1 MIGISPIGIS
11 GFGRIL
17 VYGYKRVPFPPAI
30 ITTGTSF
37 KIPCGF
43 FFFATFSS
51 RNKMSDTTP
60 FVVTTGSAVMECC
73 TINACAFAC
82 SFLEILLGSVFI
94 RPDTGAFSSPVR
106 ISQRR
111 ISPSV
116 TTPSSFCCSLVTNK
130 IPLALRSMRC
140 IASTTVLSGDIKNNA
155 NCSVFIWEPPCFFFR
170 FLQENVLFFY
180 LP

>member
-1 MIGISPIGIS
+1 
-11 GFGRIL
+11 
-17 VYGYKRVPFPPAI
+17 
-30 ITTGTSF
+30 
-37 KIPCGF
+37 
-43 FFFATFSS
+43 
-51 RNKMSDTTP
+51 
-60 FVVTTGSAVMECC
+60 MECC

-170 FLQENVLFFY
+170 FLQENVLSFSIFHDRPVIYIDQCEKMLRECLHNCLRDPKIQCGVNVDGFLSGHFKSITIICIKVIICIDYFFCIY
-180 LP
+180 

>member
-1 MIGISPIGIS
+1 M
-11 GFGRIL
+11 
-17 VYGYKRVPFPPAI
+17 
-30 ITTGTSF
+30 TTGTLSKERLPSLTSIF
-37 KIPCGF
+37 CSCSKRMSITIPFELSTGNAVIEYRLITSCAD
-43 FFFATFSS
+43 ATSL
-51 RNKMSDTTP
+51 RYTD
-60 FVVTTGSAVMECC
+60 
-73 TINACAFAC
+73 
-82 SFLEILLGSVFI
+82 LGLRFI
-94 RPDTGAFSSPVR
+94 RRLICSCRFPVL